1 MVGLSE
7 EEQNSMQIPSHMR
20 CDACH
25 AIAHKLTTNIRE
37 DGTQTREREEM
48 SRNVSEWINTS
59 KVSRTRVRTN
69 SSGASI
75 TASRTGKTGTIIS
88 TGQV

>member
-37 DGTQTREREEM
+37 DGTQTRERQKCPE
-48 SRNVSEWINTS
+48 TS
-59 KVSRTRVRTN
+59 Q
-69 SSGASI
+69 SGSI
-75 TASRTGKTGTIIS
+75 RAKFRGH
-88 TGQV
+88 V

>member
-7 EEQNSMQIPSHMR
+7 EEQNSMHIPSHMR

-37 DGTQTREREEM
+37 TERKHGKGKKCPE
-48 SRNVSEWINTS
+48 TS
-59 KVSRTRVRTN
+59 Q
-69 SSGASI
+69 SGSI
-75 TASRTGKTGTIIS
+75 RAEFRGH
-88 TGQV
+88 V